1 MQLVEARLCPM
12 GNRKFVPHPVGA
24 DAHIGPLGSYEFAE
38 DFRKTAYSAGGH
50 ECAVDFRKN
59 RCILPGGAEP
69 RPYQLHLRLTLP
81 TVSLA
86 NTGFCG
92 MIRKN
97 NIDEVFL

>member
-1 MQLVEARLCPM
+1 M
-12 GNRKFVPHPVGA
+12 GRFGFGKQGPVGA
-24 DAHIGPLGSYEFAE
+24 DAHIGPLGSYEFSE
-38 DFRKTAYSAGGH
+38 
-50 ECAVDFRKN
+50 DFRKN

-92 MIRKN
+92 MIRNN